1 MGKMI
6 YLSECKDETVLRN
19 FDKLKS
25 NVPAY
30 LKDDAEYNP
39 FILYIETVG
48 KINED
53 LLEFLY
59 HSDFLSV
66 ITEQTL
72 PAIKTL
78 YDRGA
83 AIEWFYLVQ
92 KLFEEFEDTAD
103 EYVLLILEC
112 FECREDVAIVEDLL
126 EACGT
131 SNIDAFRKKIEKYRK
146 QASDEEKAS
155 SKGIDNAE
163 LEYKYLLLKKEKE
176 QLSAK
181 YEDVCNTLQSTYKV
195 VLGNKE
201 QEETFKLEIEAL
213 KKSNELKDKY
223 ILHEK
228 IRNAE
233 LISKIQEME
242 DAYDT
247 LLDEMADLKKELETS
262 LEDSESSYGEQPE
275 LQEDQSY
282 TSEASIDNS
291 EGNFYLDDEDES
303 AWSDALDSLENEEDY
318 TEISFAFDETK
329 DNIGVNVQES
339 TAEEVIQEEM
349 DAYDYTDVMEIVPD
363 KETVKRKCKWFFGNF
378 FNHSK
383 KNFLKKTRE
392 EQEHLI
398 FIKMMEAHISIDHQR
413 EIRKALTTSG
423 DELQCF
429 ELYKLICK
437 KPTNDELM
445 SFLSGVQANVLGE

>member
-19 FDKLKS
+19 FKKLKS

-30 LKDDAEYNP
+30 LKDDAECNP

-48 KINED
+48 KINEE
-53 LLEFLY
+53 LLDFLY

-72 PAIKTL
+72 PTIKTF

-83 AIEWFYLVQ
+83 AIEWFYLMQ
-92 KLFEEFEDTAD
+92 KIFEEFEDKAD
-103 EYVLLILEC
+103 EYVVLILEC
-112 FECREDVAIVEDLL
+112 FESQEDVEIVEDLL
-126 EACGT
+126 EACGA
-131 SNIDAFRKKIEKYRK
+131 SNIDVFRKKIEKYRK
-146 QASDEEKAS
+146 KASDEKKVS
-155 SKGIDNAE
+155 SMDVDTEE
-163 LEYKYLLLKKEKE
+163 LENKYLLLKKEKE
-176 QLSAK
+176 QLSVK

-201 QEETFKLEIEAL
+201 QEEAFKLEIEAL
-213 KKSNELKDKY
+213 KKSNALKDRY

-228 IRNAE
+228 TRNTE

-247 LLDEMADLKKELETS
+247 LLEEVADLKKELETA
-262 LEDSESSYGEQPE
+262 LEDSKRSHGEQLE
-275 LQEDQSY
+275 LPKDQVHV
-282 TSEASIDNS
+282 SEVGTDNS
-291 EGNFYLDDEDES
+291 EEDFYFDDEDER
-303 AWSDALDSLENEEDY
+303 AWSDALDSLKYDEDY
-318 TEISFAFDETK
+318 TEVSFAYDETEDAVETDMQGNMEK
-329 DNIGVNVQES
+329 AAQ
-339 TAEEVIQEEM
+339 QEM
-349 DAYDYTDVMEIVPD
+349 DAYDYTDVAEIVPD
-363 KETVKRKCKWFFGNF
+363 KETVKRKCNWFFGNF

-383 KNFLKKTRE
+383 NNFLKKSRK
-392 EQEHLI
+392 EQENLI
-398 FIKMMEAHISIDHQR
+398 FIKMMEAHLPIDSQKAV
-413 EIRKALTTSG
+413 RKALTNSG
-423 DELQCF
+423 GELPCF

-445 SFLSGVQANVLGE
+445 SFLSGVQANVSDE